1 MAITES
7 EGQCVLIVEDNPLNM
22 KLFAAMVA
30 AQGYGVL
37 QASDGT
43 RGLDLAHLHHP
54 NLIIMDVNLPG
65 MSGLEITHSLK
76 QDSDTSDI
84 PIIITTAYG
93 LHGDDA
99 EVVAS
104 GADAFLAKPIAVSDF
119 LEVVEG
125 FMTRST
131 NRRLSL
137 V

>member
-1 MAITES
+1 MAH
-7 EGQCVLIVEDNPLNM
+7 Q
-22 KLFAAMVA
+22 
-30 AQGYGVL
+30 
-37 QASDGT
+37 
-43 RGLDLAHLHHP
+43 HHP

-76 QDSDTSDI
+76 QDDDTCDI

-104 GADAFLAKPIAVSDF
+104 GCDAFLAKPIAVSDF

-125 FMTRST
+125 FMTGST
-131 NRRLSL
+131 SHRLSL